1 MSKRTGLAL
10 LCGLASAL
18 PLLIAFSATGG
29 VLFMLLVPLPLFL
42 SGLSMGAAAVA
53 VSTATA
59 CLTLSL
65 MVAAAAARVSDSLAV
80 GLADGAGMFIGT
92 AITLGVPVVILVRQA
107 LLNRTA
113 EDGSLE
119 WYPTGLLVMWLT
131 GAGLLLLAFS
141 LISLLWFGGGSSI
154 EAIFTTQLVDAL
166 RLVLPD
172 VEEAQLQEAAAA
184 TAQIGLGIG
193 LDSWLMVIAV
203 NGVLAQGVLGRFGRT
218 LRPAPDIAQLEL
230 PTWLGL
236 ALAATALVAWLAP
249 GDIGF
254 VARSLVMLL
263 LLPYFFAGLAVVH
276 AACRNRGLRGLML
289 GFFYFIL
296 VMFAWPAALVA
307 GLGLLDQ
314 TIGLRRR
321 LLAARGKQENE

>member
-1 MSKRTGLAL
+1 MSKGTGLAL
-10 LCGLASAL
+10 LYGFASAL
-18 PLLIAFSATGG
+18 PLLIAFSAPGG

-42 SGLSMGAAAVA
+42 SGLSMGVTAVV

-65 MVAAAAARVSDSLAV
+65 MVATAAARVSESLAL

-92 AITLGVPVVILVRQA
+92 AITLGLPVVVLVRQA

-119 WYPTGLLVMWLT
+119 WYPAGLLVMWLT
-131 GAGLLLLAFS
+131 GAGLVLLAFS
-141 LISLLWFGGGSSI
+141 LVSLLLFGGGPSV
-154 EAIFTTQLVDAL
+154 EAIFTAQLADAL

-172 VEEAQLQEAAAA
+172 LEEAQLQEAAAT
-184 TAQIGLGIG
+184 TAQIGLGAG
-193 LDSWLMVIAV
+193 LDSWLMVIVA
-203 NGVLAQGVLGRFGRT
+203 NGILAQGVLGRFGRT

-230 PTWLGL
+230 PNWLGL
-236 ALAATALVAWLAP
+236 ALAATALVALLAP
-249 GDIGF
+249 GDVGF

-276 AACRNRGLRGLML
+276 AACRNRGARTFLLVL
-289 GFFYFIL
+289 FYLIL
-296 VMFAWPAALVA
+296 VLFAWPAALVA
-307 GLGLLDQ
+307 GLGILDQ

-321 LLAARGKQENE
+321 LLAAGKQENE